1 MFDALKFNVA
11 MVTDEGF
18 AKLHKTIHYD
28 YAWKYEN
35 EPSDEK
41 KRKPVG

>member
-18 AKLHKTIHYD
+18 ASYIRRFITIMHGSM
-28 YAWKYEN
+28 KM
-35 EPSDEK
+35 SRQMKK